1 MKLYGS
7 LTSPYVRKCRV
18 LIKEKALACEFIQ
31 ADAGGAGSPVPALNP
46 LGKVPVLARNDDSPL
61 FDSPVILEY
70 LDSLKPAALLAT
82 SGEERWQML
91 RWQALAD
98 GILDA
103 TVTRLLEM
111 RRPPEQQS
119 ARDIQRQ
126 EEKVSRALA
135 FAEQHAGG
143 AYLMQN
149 KFTAA
154 DLCLGVALEYVD
166 FRYAHDWRAKHP
178 MLARWLA
185 GISSR
190 PSFTETVPPGMEKK

>member
-18 LIKEKALACEFIQ
+18 LIKEKALACEFVQ
-31 ADAGGAGSPVPALNP
+31 ADAGGPGSPVPALNP
-46 LGKVPVLARNDDSPL
+46 LGKVPVLERDDGSAL

-70 LDSLKPAALLAT
+70 LDSLKPPVLLAA

-103 TVTRLLEM
+103 TVTRLLEK
-111 RRPPEQQS
+111 RRPAEQQ
-119 ARDIQRQ
+119 ATEGIRRQ
-126 EEKVSRALA
+126 EEKVARALT

-143 AYLMQN
+143 AYLMQD

-166 FRYAHDWRAKHP
+166 FRYAHDWRAQHP
-178 MLARWLA
+178 KLARWLA
-185 GISSR
+185 GISVR
-190 PSFTETVPPGMEKK
+190 ASFTETVPPGMEKK

>member
-18 LIKEKALACEFIQ
+18 LIKEKVLPCEFVV
-31 ADAGGAGSPVPALNP
+31 ADAGGAGSPVPTLNP
-46 LGKVPVLARNDDSPL
+46 LGKVPVLARDDGSTL

-70 LDSLKPAALLAT
+70 LDSLKPPALLAAG
-82 SGEERWQML
+82 GEERWQML

-103 TVTRLLEM
+103 TVTRLLET

-119 ARDIQRQ
+119 ARDIQKQ
-126 EEKVSRALA
+126 EEKVARALA
-135 FAEQHAGG
+135 FAEERA
-143 AYLMQN
+143 ANVYLMQN

-166 FRYAHDWRAKHP
+166 FRYPHDWRAHHP
-178 MLARWLA
+178 KLARWLA
-185 GISSR
+185 AISQR